1 MRCYCHPATSS
12 TTNTCKGTLISTFD
26 SASTLSRS
34 TGMLA
39 ASIIKTVGHHTG
51 LNDLWFQATDD
62 LRKEFE
68 TKIVEEMVKIR
79 DDTLRT
85 LEKRPSDSETHTKL
99 DTLIEKLALVSEKLD
114 ATNARLDALEM
125 QMAKQT
131 APEDPVPKLERRN
144 TFQERDSKVF
154 RFLRSRSMTRLVPKA
169 QLQPLSSAD
178 DGSAPEP
185 ASVSRSSL
193 STEPEP
199 ISSSGRSECRPQT

>member
-1 MRCYCHPATSS
+1 
-12 TTNTCKGTLISTFD
+12 
-26 SASTLSRS
+26 
-34 TGMLA
+34 MLA
-39 ASIIKTVGHHTG
+39 AGIIKTVGHHTG
-51 LNDLWFQATDD
+51 LNDLWYQATDD

-85 LEKRPSDSETHTKL
+85 LEKRPSDSETNNKL

-131 APEDPVPKLERRN
+131 APEDPAPKLERRN

-154 RFLRSRSMTRLVPKA
+154 RFLRTSLSLWSASWFINIAIGSRSMTRLMPKA

-178 DGSAPEP
+178 DGSAPQP

-199 ISSSGRSECRPQT
+199 IPSSDHPECQPPP

>member
-1 MRCYCHPATSS
+1 
-12 TTNTCKGTLISTFD
+12 
-26 SASTLSRS
+26 
-34 TGMLA
+34 MLA
-39 ASIIKTVGHHTG
+39 AGIIKAVGHHTG
-51 LNDLWFQATDD
+51 LNDLWYQATDD

-85 LEKRPSDSETHTKL
+85 LEKRPSDSETNNKL

-154 RFLRSRSMTRLVPKA
+154 RFLRTSLSLWSASWFINIAIGSRSMTRLAPKA

-199 ISSSGRSECRPQT
+199 IPSSGRSECRPQT